1 MKSTLLSS
9 KICYTCNAQL
19 ENIRKFKDN
28 LISTQNFLLNLLQEG
43 NEELLESTIEELK
56 LEDEL
61 KTTIKDEEDLHLF
74 PSIPETSNH
83 DAAVMSSPSQPQLN
97 ENLSFK
103 RTRRTD
109 HYPE

>member
-61 KTTIKDEEDLHLF
+61 KTTIKYEEDLHLF

-83 DAAVMSSPSQPQLN
+83 DAPSQPQLN

-103 RTRRTD
+103 RTRRKD

>member
-61 KTTIKDEEDLHLF
+61 KTTIKYEEDLHLF

-83 DAAVMSSPSQPQLN
+83 DSPSQPQLN